1 MGHIAYTLYTSIS
14 SFGPLF
20 SLYLLVTTIHL
31 SSTTVIIQVCS
42 GNTKTVENNMSIP
55 TNGNYG
61 SDLSF
66 AFFSSSL
73 HLFYSC
79 FFCVYIYIFFFSILI
94 TDKIPMAMVHVLHKI
109 PTYLLTQLIIYVY
122 YPDLIWIY
130 IFSVL
135 SEKNCR

>member
-1 MGHIAYTLYTSIS
+1 MVIMVVTYPLLFFLLLYT
-14 SFGPLF
+14 
-20 SLYLLVTTIHL
+20 
-31 SSTTVIIQVCS
+31 
-42 GNTKTVENNMSIP
+42 
-55 TNGNYG
+55 
-61 SDLSF
+61 
-66 AFFSSSL
+66 FFTPV
-73 HLFYSC
+73 
-79 FFCVYIYIFFFSILI
+79 FFVYIYIFFFSILI